1 MTDNNVDVFS
11 SEGDIQFTIGP
22 KEGLT
27 KVAVSFWMKS
37 GTRFTY
43 EADAVHV
50 ITDGNGVIES
60 VSIKNSDSDLV
71 WLNVKEIEA
80 ITKDV

>member
-1 MTDNNVDVFS
+1 MPDNNVEKLSD
-11 SEGDIQFTIGP
+11 EGGKQFTIQP
-22 KEGLT
+22 KGSFT
-27 KVAVSFWMKS
+27 KVAVSFWMRS
-37 GTRFTY
+37 GARFTY

-50 ITDGNGVIES
+50 VVDEYGTIES
-60 VSIKNSDSDLV
+60 ASIQNGDSDLV